1 MTEDRSERIREM
13 RDQGLTW
20 RQIGDEMGLSPNY
33 CRVLALR
40 STAREVFIGESE
52 PEPVVEPAPAPP
64 PPVVEPE
71 PQPVEPQRD
80 VYLSDPEELKQV
92 YADII
97 VCRMLQKPIPRH
109 LAINDNLAFTNMTR
123 VRVIMQIM
131 REENATLEQ
140 AREYALR
147 SIQ

>member
-1 MTEDRSERIREM
+1 MTDDRSERIREM

-20 RQIGDEMGLSPNY
+20 RQIGEEMGLSPNY

-40 STAREVFIGESE
+40 SRAREVFVGESE
-52 PEPVVEPAPAPP
+52 PE
-64 PPVVEPE
+64 PVVEPE